1 MGGAEEQPA
10 VVKQETPE
18 PKSQQVKDQEGPPA
32 IHTHRKGSLLTCPHL
47 LPFSGVVSFPP
58 GQEFLEMVK
67 YQRTVCGECGY

>member
-32 IHTHRKGSLLTCPHL
+32 THTQERVSVDMSSPP
-47 LPFSGVVSFPP
+47 PFFRCSVFSPWPGVPRN
-58 GQEFLEMVK
+58 G
-67 YQRTVCGECGY
+67 